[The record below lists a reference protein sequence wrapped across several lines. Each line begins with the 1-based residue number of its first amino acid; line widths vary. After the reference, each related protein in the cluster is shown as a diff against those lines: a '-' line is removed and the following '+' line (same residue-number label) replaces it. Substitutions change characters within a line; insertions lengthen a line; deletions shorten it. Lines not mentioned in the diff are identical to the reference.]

1 VRRVETPTANLII
14 EAAELGGSSGQKLPL
29 LTLVGAICKWS
40 HLEWGPYRTGEPTG
54 ALYRGPTCFSFVL
67 GGRRTPSGSG
77 IIFSFFRIK
86 KSKPELATSQLEEQT
101 KKKHQTDI
109 KSDANKHV
117 NNFLIF
123 ILLPSLLLFYFDSFN
138 HLRMQFIIIIIVN
151 WQQLT

>member
-54 ALYRGPTCFSFVL
+54 ALYRRATRFSFVL
-67 GGRRTPSGSG
+67 GGRRTLSGPG

-86 KSKPELATSQLEEQT
+86 KSTSQLEEQT

-109 KSDANKHV
+109 KSDANKHKST
-117 NNFLIF
+117 IF
-123 ILLPSLLLFYFDSFN
+123 
-138 HLRMQFIIIIIVN
+138 
-151 WQQLT
+151 

>member
-40 HLEWGPYRTGEPTG
+40 HLEWGPYRTGEPAG
-54 ALYRGPTCFSFVL
+54 ALYRRPTRFSFVL

-86 KSKPELATSQLEEQT
+86 KSTSQLEEQT

-109 KSDANKHV
+109 KSNTTNKHV
-117 NNFLIF
+117 HNFLIF
-123 ILLPSLLLFYFDSFN
+123 ILLLSLLLFYSDSFN